1 MRTWPKKWSFLDPFS
16 ALRQGC
22 AGLANTMHSLIFSFE
37 TPHLP
42 HFTFEHLK
50 CNIYYKTN
58 QNKDCPPPRKKCGH
72 FSSLSFCNRNITKS
86 CVSRAHSWFFG
97 LCHCSTSSAMYA
109 RFTAGLLNL
118 LLIKCK
124 TLITYIS
131 TFPSCLRITF
141 LHSFKTFITHVY
153 SERLGI
159 QTS

>member
-1 MRTWPKKWSFLDPFS
+1 MVIFGPL
-16 ALRQGC
+16 
-22 AGLANTMHSLIFSFE
+22 FSFK
-37 TPHLP
+37 TGVCRPCQYYAFFDLSIWNP
-42 HFTFEHLK
+42 TSATFHIWNATSTKL
-50 CNIYYKTN
+50 IKT
-58 QNKDCPPPRKKCGH
+58 KIAPPRKKCGH
-72 FSSLSFCNRNITKS
+72 FSSLSFCNRSITKS
-86 CVSRAHSWFFG
+86 CALRTHSWFLG

-153 SERLGI
+153 SERVGI